1 MASITFLKN
10 QSWINLQHGLL
21 QFGIL
26 SYILLFPLGQAL
38 REICSVISITA
49 VFFYYLGDYKNSNFR
64 RFPYKYL
71 FLFFYCI
78 LIFKTFHSV
87 NVPKSLRALDHVSYD
102 SLLLFFPALEF
113 VKHKKDI
120 NGLVIAVTALLF
132 YIGGDAL
139 YQCIFGHDLFFQMP
153 KFGFMLTATRDDPL
167 LGNLVAIFLPI
178 TFSFF
183 YLAPDSWSK
192 LKKTII
198 YILLTFPA
206 YFFLFFS
213 FRRTGFI
220 AFAFALTMYFL
231 LKRKLLSGLLVL
243 SASFL
248 FFFIGPTRF
257 LFSQIARSLQWE
269 IWKTALVLSKENI
282 LFGSGLNT
290 FKAMQIIF
298 KKPVYYA
305 GEYFESTHNLFLGLL
320 VDTGLL
326 GLAVFLL
333 FLFLCLKSIH
343 RSSSALKEYSA
354 SASGIVFFFNL
365 SLFAFFIAAIGALD
379 LYSPY
384 MMAPPFIILGTAL
397 GSCLALGRHY
407 RINQQAC
414 EDNRCKNS

>member
-1 MASITFLKN
+1 ITFLKN
-10 QSWINLQHGLL
+10 QSWINLQHRLL

-38 REICSVISITA
+38 REICSVISLSA

-64 RFPYKYL
+64 LFPYKYI
-71 FLFFYCI
+71 FLFFYGI

-87 NVPKSLRALDHVSYD
+87 NVPESLRALDHVSYD

-113 VKHKKDI
+113 VKDKKDI
-120 NGLVIAVTALLF
+120 PGLPIAVIILLF

-139 YQCIFGHDLFFQMP
+139 YQFISGHDLFFQMP
-153 KFGFMLTATRDDPL
+153 KFDFMLTATRDDPL
-167 LGNLVAIFLPI
+167 LGNLVAIFLPL

-183 YLAPDSWSK
+183 YLVPDSWSR

-206 YFFLFFS
+206 YFFLLFS

-220 AFAFALTMYFL
+220 ALAFALTMFFL
-231 LKRKLLSGLLVL
+231 LKRKLFSGLLVG
-243 SASFL
+243 SAFFL

-257 LFSQIARSLQWE
+257 LFSQIAKSLQWE
-269 IWKTALVLSKENI
+269 IWKTALVLSREN
-282 LFGSGLNT
+282 LFLGSGLDS
-290 FKAMQIIF
+290 FKTMQIAYQ
-298 KKPVYYA
+298 KPVYIA
-305 GEYFESTHNLFLGLL
+305 GEYVSCTHNLFLGLL

-326 GLAVFLL
+326 GLTVFLL

-343 RSSSALKEYSA
+343 QCGLALKEHSA
-354 SASGIVFFFNL
+354 SSSGIVFFFNL
-365 SLFAFFIAAIGALD
+365 SLFAFLVAAIGALD

-407 RINQQAC
+407 RINQQSSEEHRC
-414 EDNRCKNS
+414 ENS